1 MHCARRC
8 LKPIAVL
15 VLLAASFLAAHA
27 APARE
32 DPSPAH
38 KLQTVLKNSIPRL
51 EEELAGQGFRL
62 GLPVFIRIFKLP
74 GKLEIWLADNGPYR
88 LFKTYPIC
96 SYSGYLGPKLREG
109 DWQSPEGFYSVT
121 AERMNPRSSYHL
133 SFNIGYPN
141 EYDRGL
147 GRDGGNIMVHGDC
160 ASMGCFAM
168 NDGRI
173 EEIYT
178 LVLAALAA
186 GQEPVPVHVFPFPL
200 TDANLDKFRYSPW
213 LGFWKNLKEGFDVFE
228 RTGRVPEIGIVDG
241 RYAVIGTL
249 GLAMSGESR

>member
-1 MHCARRC
+1 MHRARGC
-8 LKPIAVL
+8 LKPIIV
-15 VLLAASFLAAHA
+15 VVLAASLLAVPA

-32 DPSPAH
+32 EPSPAD
-38 KLQTVLKNSIPRL
+38 KLQTVLENTVPRL
-51 EEELAGQGFRL
+51 EGELAGHGLRL

-74 GKLEIWLADNGPYR
+74 GKLEIWMADNGPYR
-88 LFKTYPIC
+88 LFKPYPIC
-96 SYSGYLGPKLREG
+96 SYSGYLGPKLKEG

-141 EYDRGL
+141 EYDLGL

-168 NDGRI
+168 SDRRI

-178 LVLAALAA
+178 LVLAGLAA
-186 GQEPVPVHVFPFPL
+186 GQESIPVHVFPFPL
-200 TDANLDKFRYSPW
+200 TDGNLDKFRYSPW
-213 LGFWKNLKEGFDVFE
+213 LGFWRDLKEGFDVFE
-228 RTGRVPEIGIVDG
+228 RTGRVPEIGIVEG
-241 RYAVIGTL
+241 GYAVTGTL
-249 GLAMSGESR
+249 GAAVPGESR